1 MADFLSLHWG
11 ERVVGVEASVSGG
24 SISVRTTLS
33 ADRPSAIAATA
44 ADKPSD
50 FDAEASNDPAWLS
63 SAVSAA
69 GVSARQAFVV
79 LSQQDVVTRW
89 LELPAVPDEEL
100 PEVVRWQAGT
110 KSTLSVDQLIVD
122 YLPLPVADGAETRSV
137 LLATVAR
144 ATVDEIGRELS
155 VAGLELRGVGVGSLA
170 LTDLGLKLAGGHA
183 TSDGLVIAA
192 DGNQLEVTVHQQGLA
207 ILTHSASLYG
217 ESDPVRTA
225 GQAISR
231 ALFAASNSVTDLRVE
246 SAVLLGSLGAELAEV
261 VRSRLVRGDDEPRVD
276 VIDLS
281 DTPGV
286 SFHKAPDK
294 DLVGSP
300 ALAAAVGGLL
310 TANGE
315 VVERVDFLDP
325 HRPPPPQRRV
335 SNQMILRVAV
345 GVLLLVGLV
354 YAARVEGSR
363 EIEAEIARLENQIA
377 LEKMTFY
384 GTRDTS
390 KQGKLPSTTTVDLW
404 HKNRVQWLDQLHEL
418 SPLIGESDDLILTEV
433 DLSQDVRKG
442 LGRITVTGLTNDP
455 DPVTRVTSRI
465 RDHKNY
471 NVRPSSFDQ
480 NKDRQADYKWRFSK
494 VNILLQGKAN
504 SPADGAAADTKTADK
519 AQEAQQVQT
528 RKAGS

>member
-1 MADFLSLHWG
+1 MADFLCLHWG
-11 ERVVGVEASVSGG
+11 ERVVGVEASVSDG
-24 SISVRTTLS
+24 SIRVRNTLS
-33 ADRPSAIAATA
+33 ADRVSGTDESSEDI
-44 ADKPSD
+44 KS
-50 FDAEASNDPAWLS
+50 EASSDPAWLS

-110 KSTLSVDQLIVD
+110 KSTLPVDQLIVD
-122 YLPLPVADGAETRSV
+122 YLPLPVAEDAETRSV

-144 ATVDEIGRELS
+144 ETVDEISRELS
-155 VAGLELRGVGVGSLA
+155 VAGLELSGVGVGSLA
-170 LTDLGLKLAGGHA
+170 LTDLGLRVAGGHD

-192 DGNQLEVTVHQQGLA
+192 DGNQLEVTVHQQGLT
-207 ILTHSASLYG
+207 ILTHSASLSN

-231 ALFAASNSVTDLRVE
+231 ALFAASNSVSDLKLE
-246 SAVLLGSLGAELAEV
+246 SAVLLGSLGDDLAEV
-261 VRSRLVRGDDEPRVD
+261 VRGRLVRGEGEPRVD
-276 VIDLS
+276 V
-281 DTPGV
+281 V
-286 SFHKAPDK
+286 SLTDSPMVNFEKAPEE
-294 DLVGSP
+294 DLAGSP

-310 TANGE
+310 MAAGE
-315 VVERVDFLDP
+315 VAERVDFLDP
-325 HRPPPPQRRV
+325 HRPPPPPRRV
-335 SNQMILRVAV
+335 SNQMLVRVAI

-354 YAARVEGSR
+354 YAVRVIGSR
-363 EIEAEIARLENQIA
+363 ELVADIAKLEAQIA
-377 LEKMTFY
+377 KEKETFF
-384 GTRDTS
+384 GTRDTAS
-390 KQGKLPSTTTVDLW
+390 QGKLPSTTAVHRW
-404 HKNRVQWLDQLHEL
+404 QAGRVQWLDQLHEL

-480 NKDRQADYKWRFSK
+480 NKDRQAEYKWRFSK
-494 VNILLQGKAN
+494 VNILLQGKA
-504 SPADGAAADTKTADK
+504 STPGGSDAADTKAAEK
-519 AQEAQQVQT
+519 AQQVDT
-528 RKAGS
+528 GKAGS

>member
-24 SISVRTTLS
+24 SIRVRTTFS
-33 ADRPSAIAATA
+33 ADRSTATA
-44 ADKPSD
+44 ATTADESSD
-50 FDAEASNDPAWLS
+50 SDAEVSNDADWLS

-89 LELPAVPDEEL
+89 LELPAVSDEEL
-100 PEVVRWQAGT
+100 PDVVRWQAGT

-122 YLPLPVADGAETRSV
+122 FLPLPVAEGAETRSV

-144 ATVDEIGRELS
+144 ETVDEIGRELS
-155 VAGLELRGVGVGSLA
+155 AAGLELRGVGVGSLA
-170 LTDLGLKLAGGHA
+170 LTDLGLRLAGGHD

-192 DGNQLEVTVHQQGLA
+192 DGNQLEVTVHQQGLT
-207 ILTHSASLYG
+207 ILTHSASLSG

-231 ALFAASNSVTDLRVE
+231 ALFAADNSVTDLKLE
-246 SAVLLGSLGAELAEV
+246 SAVLLGSLGADLAEV
-261 VRSRLVRGDDEPRVD
+261 VRGRLVQGEGEGEPRVD
-276 VIDLS
+276 VVSLS
-281 DTPGV
+281 DTPIV
-286 SFHKAPDK
+286 SFRKAPEE
-294 DLVGSP
+294 DLAGSP

-310 TANGE
+310 TAAGE
-315 VVERVDFLDP
+315 VSERIDFLDP

-335 SNQMILRVAV
+335 SNQMMVRVAA

-354 YAARVEGSR
+354 YAVRVMGSR
-363 EIEAEIARLENQIA
+363 GLEADIAKLEAQIAR
-377 LEKMTFY
+377 EKKSFY
-384 GTRDTS
+384 GSQDTAS
-390 KQGKLPSTTTVDLW
+390 RGKLPSTSTVDRW
-404 HKNRVQWLDQLHEL
+404 QAARVQWLDQLHEL
-418 SPLIGESDDLILTEV
+418 SPLIGESDELILTEV

-471 NVRPSSFDQ
+471 NVRPSKFDQ
-480 NKDRQADYKWRFSK
+480 NKDRQAEYKWRFSK
-494 VNILLQGKAN
+494 VNILLQGKAPAPRN
-504 SPADGAAADTKTADK
+504 SDADDTRAAQA
-519 AQEAQQVQT
+519 AQQVDT
-528 RKAGS
+528 GKAGS